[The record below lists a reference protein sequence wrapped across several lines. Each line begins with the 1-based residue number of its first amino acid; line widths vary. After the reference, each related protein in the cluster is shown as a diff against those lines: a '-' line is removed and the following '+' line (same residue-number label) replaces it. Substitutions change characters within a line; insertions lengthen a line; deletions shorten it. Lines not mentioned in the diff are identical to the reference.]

1 MSFPSAVAVLT
12 SPNSRLPDPWDSPAD
27 GPVAVGGDLGPD
39 RLVEAYEKGIFPWY
53 SNDDDPVL
61 WWSPDPRAILQVEN
75 FKPSKSLRK
84 IIRNGHFQ
92 VTFDQAFSEVIA
104 ACAEPRSGSMET
116 WITPN
121 MQQAYIALHELE
133 LGHSVE
139 CWQEGELV
147 GGLYGVSLGT
157 MFFGESMFSKVSNAS
172 KVALAE
178 LIDRLNRWGF
188 TLLDCQIMS
197 PHLASLGAIDMPR
210 NQFLSLLLENR
221 RYTTRPGR
229 WELPVEYT

>member
-1 MSFPSAVAVLT
+1 MSFSSAVAVLT
-12 SPNSRLPDPWDSPAD
+12 SPNSRLPDPRDSPTD

-39 RLVEAYEKGIFPWY
+39 RLIEAYEKGIFPWY

-104 ACAEPRSGSMET
+104 ACAEPRSSSMET

-157 MFFGESMFSKVSNAS
+157 MFFGESMFSKVS
-172 KVALAE
+172 
-178 LIDRLNRWGF
+178 
-188 TLLDCQIMS
+188 
-197 PHLASLGAIDMPR
+197 
-210 NQFLSLLLENR
+210 
-221 RYTTRPGR
+221 
-229 WELPVEYT
+229 

>member
-1 MSFPSAVAVLT
+1 
-12 SPNSRLPDPWDSPAD
+12 
-27 GPVAVGGDLGPD
+27 
-39 RLVEAYEKGIFPWY
+39 
-53 SNDDDPVL
+53 
-61 WWSPDPRAILQVEN
+61 
-75 FKPSKSLRK
+75 
-84 IIRNGHFQ
+84 
-92 VTFDQAFSEVIA
+92 
-104 ACAEPRSGSMET
+104 
-116 WITPN
+116 
-121 MQQAYIALHELE
+121 
-133 LGHSVE
+133 
-139 CWQEGELV
+139 
-147 GGLYGVSLGT
+147 

-178 LIDRLNRWGF
+178 LIDRLNRWDF